1 MPMQHQVDGH
11 PKSIFQDL
19 AFFKA
24 TFCFILCGH
33 LKYNEFMN
41 INLLSILCATYF
53 VIYCIILHP
62 ACEKVK
68 KKISIQVLQIYKTKL
83 GYFTEPRLS
92 LSVSL
97 CPEKFMNTLHLL

>member
-33 LKYNEFMN
+33 LKWNEFMN

-68 KKISIQVLQIYKTKL
+68 KDQYSGFADLQNQT
-83 GYFTEPRLS
+83 RLFYRTPS

-97 CPEKFMNTLHLL
+97 CPKKFMNTLHLL